1 MTDAGFDELAAALAD
16 RYLVEE
22 EVGRGAS
29 ATVYRAR
36 DLRHERWVALKVLHS
51 ALGAALGAERFQRE
65 IRTQA
70 RLQHPHLL
78 PLFDSG
84 VAAGRLYYTMPYVA
98 TGSLR
103 ERLGGTAPLS
113 VAEVVQVVG
122 EVASALG
129 YAHALGVIHRDL
141 KPENIL
147 LTMTGHALVSDFG
160 IAYSLEEESRDTG
173 GAVRLTET
181 GLTLGTPA
189 YMSPEQSAGD
199 EPVDG
204 RSDIYSLAAVVY
216 EALAGVPPI
225 TGPNAR
231 TIIARRLTESPPPAS
246 SLRPGI
252 PPAIDRALTRALS
265 RRPEDRFESAADFA
279 RALEGEEEPPVA
291 GTPSPGGVP
300 RSTWRR
306 PALGAGVAALAVL
319 ALLGIRQGRRPADP
333 SASSG
338 PKVLVV
344 LPLKN
349 LGPAEDQYFADGL
362 TEELTSRLA
371 GLTGLR
377 VISRTSADQY
387 RSSGKSLKTI
397 GAELGAGYVL
407 EGSVRWER
415 AGAGGGPGRIRVTP
429 QLIQVRDDSHLWS
442 QMYEEELG
450 AAFAVQSA
458 IAEQV
463 TAALDVAL
471 RAPERA
477 ALAAG
482 GTRRPE
488 AYDFYLRGLDYLNRS
503 NQAGDLLAAADLFTE
518 AVKADSAFAQ
528 GQARLARAHLQVF
541 WHYYDHT
548 DARLG
553 LARRALAAAE
563 ALAPDLAETHI
574 AKGYF
579 YYWGELDYE
588 GALREFEAALRQ
600 QPSNAEL
607 LQAIGYVERRQGRW
621 EESTAHF
628 VEGLRYDPRSGVRN
642 FEVGDNYQMMRMYPE
657 AEHYLDRAIVLSP
670 DWPNPYV
677 YKASMYVTWRGDLAR
692 ARAILGQSLH
702 RLDVNRFA
710 ASMSAGDR
718 ISASLITA
726 DSTFA
731 PMIDGL
737 ALASFTG
744 DSPRYHTL
752 KAEAARFRGDR
763 ASQIAHGDSARAIV
777 EPRLQ
782 GGPHEPRM
790 LAVLAL
796 AYAQMERPG
805 EAIPAAERAVELM
818 PFTRDAVSG
827 PFFHTNLALVYM
839 YAGQTDRAVDVLEPL
854 LKIPCW
860 ISPAELRTDPI
871 WEPLRSSPRFRRLME
886 G

>member
-1 MTDAGFDELAAALAD
+1 MTDTGFEELAAALAD
-16 RYLVEE
+16 RYMVVEE
-22 EVGRGAS
+22 IGRGAS

-36 DLRHERWVALKVLHS
+36 DLRHERWVAIKVLHS
-51 ALGAALGAERFQRE
+51 ALGAALGMERFQRE

-84 VAAGRLYYTMPYVA
+84 LAAGRLYYTMPYVA

-103 ERLGGTAPLS
+103 ERLGGSAPLK
-113 VAEVVQVVG
+113 AGEVVQVAV

-129 YAHALGVIHRDL
+129 YAHDQGVIHRDL

-147 LTMTGHALVSDFG
+147 LSVTGHALVSDFG
-160 IAYSLEEESRDTG
+160 IAYSLEEEHGDT
-173 GAVRLTET
+173 AARLTET

-199 EPVDG
+199 EPVDA
-204 RSDIYSLAAVVY
+204 RSDVYSLAAVIY
-216 EALAGVPPI
+216 EVLAGVPPI

-231 TIIARRLTESPPPAS
+231 TIIARRLTESPPLIR
-246 SLRPGI
+246 SLRPDT
-252 PPAIDRALTRALS
+252 PPAIEQALARALS
-265 RRPEDRFESAADFA
+265 RRPEDRFESAVDFA
-279 RALEGEEEPPVA
+279 RALERWDSAPAALPAPVR
-291 GTPSPGGVP
+291 P
-300 RSTWRR
+300 RPRTWWRR
-306 PALGAGVAALAVL
+306 LALGAALVAVGALAVL
-319 ALLGIRQGRRPADP
+319 GIRSLSRTAPD
-333 SASSG
+333 ASHAG

-349 LGPAEDQYFADGL
+349 LGPADEQYFADGL
-362 TEELTSRLA
+362 TEELTTRLA

-387 RSSGKSLKTI
+387 RGSGKSLKAI
-397 GAELGAGYVL
+397 GAELGAAYVL

-415 AGAGGGPGRIRVTP
+415 AGSGGGTGRIRVTP
-429 QLIQVRDDSHLWS
+429 QLIAVEDDSHLWT
-442 QMYEEELG
+442 QVYDAELG
-450 AAFAVQSA
+450 AAFAVQTA

-488 AYDFYLRGLDYLNRS
+488 AYDFYLRGLEYLGRS

-518 AVKADSAFAQ
+518 AVAADSAFAQ
-528 GQARLARAHLQVF
+528 GQARLARAHLQVY
-541 WHYYDHT
+541 WHFYDHT
-548 DARLG
+548 DARLQ
-553 LARRALAAAE
+553 LARKALAAAE
-563 ALAPDLAETHI
+563 ALAPDLAETQI
-574 AKGYF
+574 AKGY
-579 YYWGELDYE
+579 YHYWGELNYD
-588 GALREFEAALRQ
+588 GALREFGSALRQ
-600 QPSNAEL
+600 QPGNAEL
-607 LQAIGYVERRQGRW
+607 LQAIGYVERRQGHW

-642 FEVGDNYQMMRMYPE
+642 FEVGDNYQMMRKYTE
-657 AEHYLDRAIVLSP
+657 AEHYLDRAIALSP

-677 YKASMYVTWRGDLAR
+677 YKAWMYVTWHGDVAR
-692 ARAILGQSLH
+692 ARAILGQALH
-702 RLDVNRFA
+702 RLDVNKFA

-731 PMIDGL
+731 PMIDALTL
-737 ALASFTG
+737 AAFTG

-777 EPRLQ
+777 EGRLE

-790 LAVLAL
+790 LTVLAL
-796 AYAQMERPG
+796 AYAQMGRHAD
-805 EAIPAAERAVELM
+805 AIAAGERAVKAIPLSV
-818 PFTRDAVSG
+818 DAVSG
-827 PFFHTNLALVYM
+827 PYFQTNLALVYM
-839 YAGQTDRAVDVLEPL
+839 YAGRVDRAIDVLEPL
-854 LKIPCW
+854 LKVPSW

-871 WEPLRSSPRFRRLME
+871 WTPLRSNPRFRRLTE
-886 G
+886 D